1 MKKFIICITVLFL
14 LLFGLDY
21 AYYHM
26 GVYIPSS
33 NEEIN
38 TFVTTDNDKILLRNK
53 PFEMKGVNIGSSIP
67 GKWGSDYAIDYD
79 TYLRW
84 FHYIQEMGA
93 NTIRVYAV
101 QSSDFYDAL
110 YEFNMT
116 HETPLYLIQGVW
128 VNDYIQ
134 NSYRDAYDEEF
145 YQTFLDDC
153 MNMVNVVH
161 GKKKI
166 NLNENANTG
175 TGDYKKDVS
184 PWVLGYILGV
194 DWNPLTVAYT
204 DETYKD
210 MKEYTNYDGT
220 YLYTENARP
229 FETLLARIGDEVI
242 GYESNRYHT
251 QRLISF
257 FNAYESDPFIY
268 SKEAST
274 LYQKCG
280 YIDVEHIKM
289 KDTFLSGQFAS
300 YSVFPTPFDQ
310 KYFSDTED
318 IDTFF
323 EVNHIDKTN
332 IKSSY
337 DSYQFYL
344 EVLNEHHQM
353 PVVVSEFGIPS
364 SRGSA
369 TINNITGE
377 TLGRI
382 DEVAQGNALVEAY
395 RAIID
400 SNCAGGF
407 IYSFQ
412 DEWDKRTWNTMHN
425 QDLKRNPF
433 SHDIQS
439 EKECFG
445 LLAFEPGE
453 KENKVYVDGKIKE
466 WKKEDVV
473 FQDKNK
479 MLSMK
484 YDEKYLYFMIWK
496 KDFNFDIDKLYL
508 PIDTTYKT
516 GSDYSRNHQLTFN
529 RKADFIITIDGYDNT
544 RIQVQDRYDSLRST
558 YSKNVYG
565 FDTYVKKNIPD
576 KNSDNFVNILMMVQS
591 QAVLVQNNSEMLAQ
605 TFETGKLTFGNS
617 NPNHKKFNSLSDFY
631 VNGEYIE
638 MRIPWQLLNFA
649 DASTMEIHDDY
660 YEHYGVDYITI
671 DKMYAGLGSDSH
683 IELKPFKLEGWKN
696 KVSYHE
702 RIKKSYDI
710 LKKEWNA

>member
-1 MKKFIICITVLFL
+1 MKKFIICMTVLFL

-26 GVYIPSS
+26 GVYISVEDE
-33 NEEIN
+33 NITAFVKTENDEIMLN
-38 TFVTTDNDKILLRNK
+38 NK
-53 PFEMKGVNIGSSIP
+53 PFEMKGVNIGSGLP
-67 GKWGSDYAIDYD
+67 GEWGSDYAISYD

-101 QSSDFYDAL
+101 QSSDFYNAFYD
-110 YEFNMT
+110 FNQT
-116 HETPLYLIQGVW
+116 SDTPLYMIQGVW

-134 NSYRDAYDEEF
+134 NSHRDAYDDEF

-153 MNMVNVVH
+153 IDMVNVIH

-175 TGDYKKDVS
+175 TGNYEKDIS

-210 MKEYTNYDGT
+210 IKEYTNYDGKF
-220 YLYTENARP
+220 LYTENASP

-242 GYESNRYHT
+242 DYETNRYHT

-268 SKEAST
+268 SKEASA

-280 YIDVEHIKM
+280 YIDVEHIRM
-289 KDTFLSGQFAS
+289 KDTFISGQFAS

-310 KYFSDTED
+310 KFFSGIED

-323 EVNHIDKTN
+323 EVNHIDKTK
-332 IKSSY
+332 IQSSY

-344 EVLNEHHQM
+344 EILNEHHSM

-364 SRGSA
+364 SRGST

-377 TLGRI
+377 MLGRI

-395 RAIID
+395 RAIKD

-407 IYSFQ
+407 VYSFQ
-412 DEWDKRTWNTMHN
+412 DEWDKRTWNTMHA

-433 SHDIQS
+433 THDVQS

-445 LLAFEPGE
+445 LLAFDPGE
-453 KENKVYVDGKIKE
+453 KQTEVLWMVKQMNGK
-466 WKKEDVV
+466 KK
-473 FQDKNK
+473 
-479 MLSMK
+479 
-484 YDEKYLYFMIWK
+484 I
-496 KDFNFDIDKLYL
+496 
-508 PIDTTYKT
+508 
-516 GSDYSRNHQLTFN
+516 
-529 RKADFIITIDGYDNT
+529 
-544 RIQVQDRYDSLRST
+544 
-558 YSKNVYG
+558 
-565 FDTYVKKNIPD
+565 
-576 KNSDNFVNILMMVQS
+576 
-591 QAVLVQNNSEMLAQ
+591 
-605 TFETGKLTFGNS
+605 
-617 NPNHKKFNSLSDFY
+617 
-631 VNGEYIE
+631 
-638 MRIPWQLLNFA
+638 
-649 DASTMEIHDDY
+649 
-660 YEHYGVDYITI
+660 
-671 DKMYAGLGSDSH
+671 
-683 IELKPFKLEGWKN
+683 
-696 KVSYHE
+696 
-702 RIKKSYDI
+702 
-710 LKKEWNA
+710 